1 MERQK
6 NWHWTKWKASCANK
20 TMPLSFFPGYY
31 QGNSSLLLRHKKK
44 QIQLRLT
51 RVESSA
57 FPYWFTLF
65 EMYLVKM
72 RYNLREW
79 LHIIRII
86 SERFRANVWALR
98 GNEKIKKNGMKS
110 QEIVAKMRKHSKS
123 TKEWGINSD
132 KNTEKSKNEKNRR
145 KQQNRKNETNLWKRI
160 RKRKKN
166 WRRTEKRL
174 REAWE
179 QIHRKCDGNQ
189 RKTEENLKNVN
200 FFVAF
205 ISHEMEIM
213 YIFSLRER
221 KILALTLKRG
231 EFSRIQ

>member
-1 MERQK
+1 MQQPEMERQK

-86 SERFRANVWALR
+86 SEQFRANVWALR
-98 GNEKIKKNGMKS
+98 GNEKIKKKWDEKS
-110 QEIVAKMRKHSKS
+110 R
-123 TKEWGINSD
+123 NS
-132 KNTEKSKNEKNRR
+132 SKNEEALKKYEGMRD
-145 KQQNRKNETNLWKRI
+145 KQRQKH
-160 RKRKKN
+160 
-166 WRRTEKRL
+166 
-174 REAWE
+174 REIKE
-179 QIHRKCDGNQ
+179 
-189 RKTEENLKNVN
+189 
-200 FFVAF
+200 
-205 ISHEMEIM
+205 
-213 YIFSLRER
+213 
-221 KILALTLKRG
+221 
-231 EFSRIQ
+231 